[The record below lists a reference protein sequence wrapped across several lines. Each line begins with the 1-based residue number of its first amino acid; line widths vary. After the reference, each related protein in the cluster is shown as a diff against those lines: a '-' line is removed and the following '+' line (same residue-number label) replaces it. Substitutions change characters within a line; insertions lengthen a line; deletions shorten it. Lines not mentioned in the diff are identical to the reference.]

1 MSRKDVAPVLE
12 ELSKEYNFQETPE
25 FIKSLQHLWSE
36 LMRIIN
42 DLLRHFRPIQGP
54 TDTSALSDLLQIG
67 LIIAG
72 CLSVGLVI
80 FLAVNK
86 INKAKKLSNA
96 AFKGAEEVEELLDS
110 AGWRRR
116 AKELK
121 DRNDWNKACR
131 ALYLSVLYLLDE
143 KSVLSYTPTRSN
155 YEYWYALAA
164 RKEIQAS
171 FRELADRVD
180 LIWFGE
186 YTASAADY
194 QTCQDLSQLIE
205 NETNKK

>member
-1 MSRKDVAPVLE
+1 MSKKDVAPVLE

-25 FIKSLQHLWSE
+25 FIKTLQHLWSE
-36 LMRIIN
+36 IMRIIN

-72 CLSVGLVI
+72 CISVGLLI
-80 FLAVNK
+80 FLAVNR

-116 AKELK
+116 AEELK
-121 DRNDWNKACR
+121 ERKDWNKACR
-131 ALYLSVLYLLDE
+131 ALYLSILYLLD
-143 KSVLSYTPTRSN
+143 SNVLSYTPTRSN
-155 YEYWYALAA
+155 YEYWYALASRKRDSGIFSSTGDHRLNLVRRVYRPVMTRHIRPA
-164 RKEIQAS
+164 RNIKS
-171 FRELADRVD
+171 
-180 LIWFGE
+180 
-186 YTASAADY
+186 
-194 QTCQDLSQLIE
+194 
-205 NETNKK
+205 

>member
-1 MSRKDVAPVLE
+1 MSKKDVAPVLE

-25 FIKSLQHLWSE
+25 FIKTLQHLWSE
-36 LMRIIN
+36 IMRIIN

-72 CLSVGLVI
+72 CISVGLLI
-80 FLAVNK
+80 FLAVNR

-116 AKELK
+116 AEELK
-121 DRNDWNKACR
+121 ERKDWNKACR
-131 ALYLSVLYLLDE
+131 ALYLSILYLLDE

-155 YEYWYALAA
+155 YEYWYALAS

-186 YTASAADY
+186 YTASDDDY
-194 QTCQDLSQLIE
+194 QTCQELSKQIE
-205 NETNKK
+205 HETDKK